1 MMLRL
6 NKLSTKYHRD
16 KRAGT
21 MSLDVKGHPA
31 MLTQTFAMDAGV
43 ASKPPPAIG
52 TAIGIRAAS
61 IVNNTPQANSF
72 SNYNAS
78 KTISFSPHE
87 SKMKT
92 DIADLDDND
101 ACRNSLF
108 LLSPDRRPLGVL
120 VLDSNDS
127 NLTRTDQF
135 TTPMKKQHV
144 SEETMY
150 SDPNK
155 KLQVKLRKCK
165 RRREKGSNDE
175 KLPPQSSSRRVS
187 IQ

>member
-1 MMLRL
+1 
-6 NKLSTKYHRD
+6 
-16 KRAGT
+16 

-31 MLTQTFAMDAGV
+31 VFSQTFATDAGV
-43 ASKPPPAIG
+43 ASKPPPAVG

-92 DIADLDDND
+92 DIADLVDND
-101 ACRNSLF
+101 AFRSPLF
-108 LLSPDRRPLGVL
+108 LLLPDRCPLGVL

-127 NLTRTDQF
+127 NLTRTDLF
-135 TTPMKKQHV
+135 PTPMKMQHV
-144 SEETMY
+144 SEETKY

-155 KLQVKLRKCK
+155 KLQEKLRKCK
-165 RRREKGSNDE
+165 RRREKGLNDE
-175 KLPPQSSSRRVS
+175 KLPTQSSSRQVS